1 MVRLCRPANLA
12 ERSREDAPTCFGPE
26 RGQLKA
32 IPVTRACGLLD
43 DRRHGESGQQKVFA
57 AFLQRRRPGAA
68 CLSPALP
75 CISTAQTTD
84 PALSSNDAPYAA
96 RTRRISC
103 REPSALPSSMRIAH
117 WGQAADACRMPA
129 HAVALPAGLASVSSR
144 VHR

>member
-12 ERSREDAPTCFGPE
+12 KRSREDAPTCFGPE

-68 CLSPALP
+68 RLSSALL

-84 PALSSNDAPYAA
+84 SLSSNDAPYAA

-103 REPSALPSSMRIAH
+103 REASALPSSMRIAH

-129 HAVALPAGLASVSSR
+129 RAVALPAGLASVSSR